1 MFFCM
6 QHQPAFTLKVQ
17 VLAVNK
23 GTACRLEGHLRNC
36 SLSSFSNRR
45 WIHSKLCQKHKGR
58 KKRSEHVTPML
69 ISLHWL
75 PIKQRIEYKLAT
87 LAFRYFD
94 GTLPPYLSHCLSSY
108 TPHRSLRSSSDKL
121 LCVPRV
127 NLKSAGAR
135 SFQYQAPCVW
145 NSVPI
150 QTRLSPS
157 LTSFKSSLKTHL
169 FRNAFTWVSE
179 IVTLGMGWW
188 RGGGGG
194 GGRCKAWD

>member
-1 MFFCM
+1 
-6 QHQPAFTLKVQ
+6 
-17 VLAVNK
+17 
-23 GTACRLEGHLRNC
+23 
-36 SLSSFSNRR
+36 
-45 WIHSKLCQKHKGR
+45 
-58 KKRSEHVTPML
+58 ML

-87 LAFRYFD
+87 LAFRNFD
-94 GTLPPYLSHCLSSY
+94 GTLPPYLSHCLPSY

-127 NLKSAGAR
+127 NLKSSGAR
-135 SFQYQAPCVW
+135 SFQYQVPCVW

-169 FRNAFTWVSE
+169 FRTAFTRVSE
-179 IVTLGMGWW
+179 IVTVGMGWW

-194 GGRCKAWD
+194 GGGGAAKHGTLMLIMYSAASL